1 MIPRLMAADSD
12 LASIQEARDATRRS
26 AVAQAAWSKADQ
38 AKVDRV
44 CTAIVAVLERDAH
57 RLATMACA
65 ESGFG
70 DVSSKTRKNRFAASG
85 VWESIRALKTVG
97 VIASDEVNRVYEIAQ
112 PYGVVVGIIPVTNP
126 TSTAIFKIL
135 IAVKTRNSIVLS
147 PHPRAVG
154 CIGEVARLAAEAA
167 TRAGAPKD
175 LISCLAK
182 PTLEGTDA
190 AMKAR
195 ETALILATG
204 GPGLV
209 RAAYSSG
216 KPAIGVG
223 PGNVPV
229 YIEKSANVELA
240 VEAIVQSQAFDNG
253 TLCCSEQA
261 VVVDAPIR
269 DAVVAAFK
277 ARAAHFCDADQRAR
291 LARVVANGKALNP
304 AIVGLYPWQIA
315 EMAGFKVPRDCPVL
329 LTEETGVGW
338 DHPLSMEK
346 LSPILAFYVVK
357 DWKAGCER
365 CLEILNFG
373 GRGHTLTIHSNDE
386 KIIWE
391 FALEKPA
398 NRILVNTPAS
408 HGAVGLSTGLKPSL
422 TLGCG
427 AFGGNITSD
436 NITAE
441 NLMLRKRLAFGRPG
455 FIEEEARRRLDRES
469 FLPASLPRRPAPPSF
484 HGSSIG
490 GRDYPTPP
498 RKR

>member
-1 MIPRLMAADSD
+1 MIPPLMAADSD
-12 LASIQEARDATRRS
+12 LVSIQEARDAARRS
-26 AVAQAAWSKADQ
+26 AVAQAAWRKADQ

-44 CTAIVAVLERDAH
+44 CEAIVAAMERDAQ
-57 RLATMACA
+57 RLARMACA

-70 DVSSKTRKNRFAASG
+70 DVASKTRKNRFAART

-97 VIASDEVNRVYEIAQ
+97 VIAADEVNRVYEIAE

-126 TSTAIFKIL
+126 TSTAIFKVL
-135 IAVKTRNSIVLS
+135 IALKTRNSIVLS

-154 CIGEVARLAAEAA
+154 CIGEVARLASEAA
-167 TRAGAPKD
+167 QRAGAPKD
-175 LISCLAK
+175 LVLCLAH

-223 PGNVPV
+223 PGNAPV
-229 YIEKSANVELA
+229 YIEKSADVELA
-240 VEAIVQSQAFDNG
+240 VEAIVQSQAFDNA
-253 TLCCSEQA
+253 TLCCSEQS

-269 DAVVAAFK
+269 EAVVAAFK
-277 ARAAHFCDADQRAR
+277 ARGAWFCDAAQREQ
-291 LARVVANGKALNP
+291 LARVVAKGRSLNP

-315 EMAGFKVPRDCPVL
+315 KLAGFTVPKECPVL
-329 LTEETGVGW
+329 LAEESGVGW
-338 DHPLSMEK
+338 DHPLSIEK
-346 LSPILAFYVVK
+346 LAPILAFYTVK
-357 DWKAGCER
+357 DWKAGCAR
-365 CLEILNFG
+365 CLEILDFG
-373 GRGHTLTIHSNDE
+373 GRGHTLTLHSNDE

-391 FALEKPA
+391 FALEKPTH
-398 NRILVNTPAS
+398 RILVNTPAS

-441 NLMLRKRLAFGRPG
+441 HLMLRKRLAFGRPG
-455 FIEEEARRRLDRES
+455 FIEEEARRRKERDLD
-469 FLPASLPRRPAPPSF
+469 LPAALPRRPAPPSF
-484 HGSSIG
+484 HGSTTG
-490 GRDYPTPP
+490 GRDWPSPP